1 MRSVSLLPPATR
13 RAALAALAFVVA
25 LGPVAA
31 TGAEGTKPAAK
42 AGKSCCTPAAADA
55 APETGGTA
63 YQRSVEELTV
73 PDLTL
78 VRMDGRKVSL
88 RDELTADT
96 PVLVN
101 FIFTT
106 CTTICPVMSAGF
118 ANLQRKLGPEASGVR
133 LISISIDPE
142 NDTPE
147 TLKSYLERYGA
158 KPGWDFYT
166 GRRDDIL
173 AVMKAFNAAVSD
185 KMQHQPLTFL
195 KAPGDPRWVRIY
207 GLVGTSDLLSEYR
220 QVSKR

>member
-1 MRSVSLLPPATR
+1 MRPVNPLPPATR
-13 RAALAALAFVVA
+13 RAALATLALVVA

-31 TGAEGTKPAAK
+31 TGAETTKPAAK

-106 CTTICPVMSAGF
+106 CTTICPVMSATFSQVQAG
-118 ANLQRKLGPEASGVR
+118 LGEEQKVR
-133 LISISIDPE
+133 MVSISIDPE
-142 NDTPE
+142 QDTPARLRDYAQRHE
-147 TLKSYLERYGA
+147 AGPDWHFL
-158 KPGWDFYT
+158 T
-166 GRRDDIL
+166 GSVEQIDT
-173 AVMKAFNAAVSD
+173 VQKAFNAYRGNKFNHA
-185 KMQHQPLTFL
+185 PLTFMRM
-195 KAPGDPRWVRIY
+195 PGDPHWVRIE
-207 GLVGTSDLLSEYR
+207 GLVKAEVILDEYDKL
-220 QVSKR
+220 VAEL

>member
-1 MRSVSLLPPATR
+1 MRGRNHRQTAGWLAGCLLLAGAAFGQGPARYKRTVETYTLPDVVLVSQ
-13 RAALAALAFVVA
+13 
-25 LGPVAA
+25 
-31 TGAEGTKPAAK
+31 TGARTRLPALVDTDKPI
-42 AGKSCCTPAAADA
+42 
-55 APETGGTA
+55 
-63 YQRSVEELTV
+63 L
-73 PDLTL
+73 L
-78 VRMDGRKVSL
+78 
-88 RDELTADT
+88 
-96 PVLVN
+96 N
-101 FIFTT
+101 FAFST

-118 ANLQRKLGPEASGVR
+118 ANLQRKLGPEAAGVR

>member
-1 MRSVSLLPPATR
+1 MRGRNHRETAGWLAGCLLLAGMMAFGQGPARYKRTVETYTLPDVVLVSQ
-13 RAALAALAFVVA
+13 
-25 LGPVAA
+25 
-31 TGAEGTKPAAK
+31 TGARTRLPALVDTDKPI
-42 AGKSCCTPAAADA
+42 
-55 APETGGTA
+55 
-63 YQRSVEELTV
+63 L
-73 PDLTL
+73 L
-78 VRMDGRKVSL
+78 
-88 RDELTADT
+88 
-96 PVLVN
+96 N
-101 FIFTT
+101 FAFST

-118 ANLQRKLGPEASGVR
+118 ANLQRKLGPEAAGVR

-195 KAPGDPRWVRIY
+195 KVPGDPRWVRIY